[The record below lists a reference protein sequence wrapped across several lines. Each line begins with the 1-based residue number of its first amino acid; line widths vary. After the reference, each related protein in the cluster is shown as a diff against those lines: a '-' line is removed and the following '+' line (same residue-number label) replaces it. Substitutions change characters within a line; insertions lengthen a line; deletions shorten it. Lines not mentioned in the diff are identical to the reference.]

1 MKTVNI
7 HAAKTNL
14 SKLIAEIEG
23 GSGDIVIARAGKP
36 VARLT
41 TPVADESR
49 PRLKLGMWKD
59 KIKITGDI
67 VSPIVE
73 IWDGTAAEYKDL
85 REDGTPY
92 SPKPKRRPRKLG
104 KKPKR

>member
-1 MKTVNI
+1 MKIVNI

-14 SKLIAEIEG
+14 SKLIAEIES

-41 TPVADESR
+41 TPILDESR
-49 PRLKLGMWKD
+49 PRLKLGMWRD
-59 KIKITGDI
+59 KIKIIGDI
-67 VSPIVE
+67 VSPNVE

-92 SPKPKRRPRKLG
+92 NARTKRPARKQG